1 MKSAPAVKAVSEAVK
16 RYAFPVLAV
25 IFKNNGLQP
34 NQSIT
39 IMDSFE
45 HMCSTIKI
53 LNFSKNTLGVQG
65 GMHLSNMLSQM
76 KALKELYLEDS
87 QLGDKGTRYVIEKLD
102 ENNIALEV
110 LDLSGN
116 LIG

>member
-1 MKSAPAVKAVSEAVK
+1 
-16 RYAFPVLAV
+16 
-25 IFKNNGLQP
+25 
-34 NQSIT
+34 
-39 IMDSFE
+39 
-45 HMCSTIKI
+45 
-53 LNFSKNTLGVQG
+53 
-65 GMHLSNMLSQM
+65 MHLSNMLSQM

-116 LIG
+116 LIGQSSYFKDTAEAFCNFFPKQAQMESLQLNNNMLRGVLGYQIAKCISESMTI

>member
-1 MKSAPAVKAVSEAVK
+1 M
-16 RYAFPVLAV
+16 
-25 IFKNNGLQP
+25 
-34 NQSIT
+34 
-39 IMDSFE
+39 
-45 HMCSTIKI
+45 
-53 LNFSKNTLGVQG
+53 
-65 GMHLSNMLSQM
+65 SNMLSQM